1 MTPENRKPGFS
12 GKRPIMP
19 FRQPISGRDD
29 QSIDPRFCGCRKP
42 AILQDFKPKNQVFFE
57 NTPLYRT
64 FLWAWTRFPVETGSG
79 VWKQGIG
86 GQIGPGL
93 EGKRVG
99 IFEWGITR
107 EPTPFGGRSA
117 ASSGPR
123 WARRCTEISVL
134 ARRGG
139 VPSGAAWG
147 IVSCGKGNTGMSIIF
162 SMQEILH

>member
-1 MTPENRKPGFS
+1 
-12 GKRPIMP
+12 MP

-123 WARRCTEISVL
+123 WARMGDNSMCGSVGIDIAYFQEL
-134 ARRGG
+134 MG
-139 VPSGAAWG
+139 VNINFLIRDELFACLEYAVG
-147 IVSCGKGNTGMSIIF
+147 
-162 SMQEILH
+162 